1 MAGISALLVAPD
13 EETDGTVS
21 ALEETDCTVTTVE
34 SATAALAE
42 LSNGAFDCIVSEYG
56 LPGDDGLSLLQ
67 AVRETNP
74 DVPFVMFTATGD
86 ETIASEALLNGADRY
101 VPRNGAESLDRLQDC
116 VTEVTEQSPAVPQQQ
131 DISGHEPAPEEIA
144 RAVEKAPIGITLSEP
159 SLPDNPIVYCNDAWQ
174 ELTGYDSS
182 AILGRNPRMLQ
193 GPETDPEAVERI
205 GDAIAEEQART
216 VEIRNYRNDGTP
228 FWNELTVA
236 PIYDDDGS
244 LTQYVGF
251 QSDITD
257 RKSAE
262 RIANQREEK
271 LAAERATLERVL
283 DRVDGLLNDIT
294 RVLVAESDRTLIEDR
309 ICSEITDADG
319 YVGSWL
325 GQTNSAETRLQ
336 LTAGTGIQQPVN
348 TEFELDAVPEAVTNA
363 IDSDDARCYDAS
375 AGSSPPLG
383 PAAIGAH
390 RLLVVPL
397 TYGRKRHGLLG
408 VYAAHND
415 ALDRRERRLF
425 DAIGTMIASGLNA
438 IETTRLLTTDRVT
451 ELRIVIADNQFP
463 LSAIADRLGTD
474 VEYIGMKQGESDT
487 THDLYL
493 RTSEPV
499 DRSPAVLT
507 ELPTVEAAR
516 IIAETPSELTVAVT
530 VDSAT
535 PFTQLAE
542 YGATVESATADA
554 DRTSLRLVTPPEH
567 EIRPLLA
574 VLESHYEGVDL
585 RSQRDR
591 DRRDRT
597 PNEFASQM
605 DARLTDRQQTA
616 LETAY
621 LNGYFEWPRP
631 VDGTELAETMDI
643 SRQTFHQHLRSA
655 ERKLV
660 EGYFEQELPD

>member
-1 MAGISALLVAPD
+1 MSGISTLLVAPD
-13 EETDGTVS
+13 EEADGTVS
-21 ALEETDCTVTTVE
+21 ALEETDCSVTTAE

-42 LSNGAFDCIVSEYG
+42 LSNGAFDCVVSEYG

-67 AVRETNP
+67 AVRETDS
-74 DVPFVMFTATGD
+74 DVPFIMFTATGD
-86 ETIASEALLNGADRY
+86 ETVASEALLNGADRY
-101 VPRNGAESLDRLQDC
+101 VPKNGARSLDRLQDC
-116 VTEVTEQSPAVPQQQ
+116 VTAVTDHSPAVPEQQ
-131 DISGHEPAPEEIA
+131 DVSGHEPEPEEIA
-144 RAVEKAPIGITLSEP
+144 RTVEKAPVGVTLSEP

-174 ELTGYDSS
+174 DLTGYDRS

-193 GPETDPEAVERI
+193 GPETDPETVDRISDAV
-205 GDAIAEEQART
+205 AEERPTT
-216 VEIRNYRNDGTP
+216 VEIRNYRDDGTP

-244 LTQYVGF
+244 VTQYVGF

-262 RIANQREEK
+262 RTADQREAK

-283 DRVDGLLNDIT
+283 DRVDGLLNDIA

-309 ICSEITDADG
+309 ICATITDADG

-325 GQTNSAETRLQ
+325 GQTNSAETRLR
-336 LTAGTGIQQPVN
+336 LTAGAGVQQPVD
-348 TEFELDAVPEAVTNA
+348 TELELDAVPDAVVDA
-363 IDSDDARCYDAS
+363 IDSGDVRCCDAS
-375 AGSSPPLG
+375 PDSSPPLG
-383 PAAIGAH
+383 PAAMGAR

-397 TYGRKRHGLLG
+397 SYGRRRHGLLG
-408 VYAAHND
+408 VYAVEE
-415 ALDRRERRLF
+415 ALDSRERRLF

-438 IETTRLLTTDRVT
+438 IETTRLLTGDRVT
-451 ELRIVIADNQFP
+451 ELRIVVADDQFP

-474 VEYIGMKQGESDT
+474 VEYIGLKQGEPDAT
-487 THDLYL
+487 YDLYI
-493 RTSEPV
+493 RTSEQAE
-499 DRSPAVLT
+499 RTPAVLT
-507 ELPTVEAAR
+507 ALPTVETTR
-516 IIAETPSELTVAVT
+516 VVAETQSESTVAVT
-530 VDSAT
+530 IDSGV
-535 PFTQLAE
+535 PFTELAE
-542 YGATVESATADA
+542 YGATVEAATADA
-554 DRTSLRLVTPPEH
+554 DQTTLRLVAPPEH
-567 EIRPLLA
+567 DVRPLVT

-585 RSQRDR
+585 RSQRER
-591 DRRDRT
+591 DRHGRT
-597 PNEFASQM
+597 PNEFASQI
-605 DARLTDRQQTA
+605 DDRLTDRQQTA

-660 EGYFEQELPD
+660 EGYFEQQLPD